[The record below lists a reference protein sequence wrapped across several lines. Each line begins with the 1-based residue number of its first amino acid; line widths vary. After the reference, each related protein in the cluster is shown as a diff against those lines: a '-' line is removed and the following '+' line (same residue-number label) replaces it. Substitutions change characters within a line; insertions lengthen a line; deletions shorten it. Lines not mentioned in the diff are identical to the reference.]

1 MPRRV
6 ELREATRGRVL
17 AAADDLFRERGFGAT
32 TIRDIA
38 EASGFSVGS
47 VMACG
52 DKNALLT
59 QVFDS
64 LIETGHAQP
73 VDMRGVASRPVA
85 SGPVASGPAA
95 AQPGERECATRILHL
110 VQPFVAL
117 FASRP
122 DLSRVYASIQ
132 VAATQTSPLFTRL
145 AELLVTE
152 IGSALTEH
160 GCSEPDAVAGTA
172 QAIYFAYI
180 GTLFSWPAQK
190 PIVEADILASLLVTF
205 TSICVCSEHTS

>member
-38 EASGFSVGS
+38 EASGVSVGS

-73 VDMRGVASRPVA
+73 VDMRGVAS
-85 SGPVASGPAA
+85 GPAASGPAA

-145 AELLVTE
+145 AELLVAE

-205 TSICVCSEHTS
+205 ASICVCSEHTS